1 MKSTTTLIHDTLLDL
16 TTHAPQHHAAIRQSL
31 YDQLD
36 LPFEK
41 QLVLYSCALAPASS
55 GKLEGSQDINRAV
68 DSVMKLLEMPER

>member
-1 MKSTTTLIHDTLLDL
+1 MKSASTLIHDTLLNL
-16 TTHAPQHHAAIRQSL
+16 TTHEPEQHAAIRQSL

-41 QLVLYSCALAPASS
+41 QLVLYTCALAPASS

-68 DSVMKLLEMPER
+68 SSVVKLLAMPER